1 MHSKTTYNLFHSLP
15 DDLIRHVC
23 EFDSTYH
30 DVFSTDIFKKELWEE
45 VWKRPFVRESCEYFV
60 RSKMRKILKSFRT
73 WKSDWGE
80 VYIRHGKCF
89 HAKTWEELD
98 FETETYFIW
107 STYSKFLR
115 WKLMPMQRQTPGKE
129 LQGKKAKWK
138 KTLEPNMEIMYDG
151 FCGTMQAIP
160 FTVKDLQEMFWSKGC
175 TPGTVSLYPLKEEKY
190 LLDMN
195 VMVDHIWM

>member
-1 MHSKTTYNLFHSLP
+1 MNDDNGQCTKEELVKNPFKCAYHCTVHNQLFSVPNGKQL
-15 DDLIRHVC
+15 
-23 EFDSTYH
+23 
-30 DVFSTDIFKKELWEE
+30 
-45 VWKRPFVRESCEYFV
+45 
-60 RSKMRKILKSFRT
+60 FRT

-107 STYSKFLR
+107 STYGKFLR

-129 LQGKKAKWK
+129 LQGKKAKWEK
-138 KTLEPNMEIMYDG
+138 ALEPNMEIMYDR

-195 VMVDHIWM
+195 VMVDHIWL